1 MGIVFLFVV
10 ICVVSLCMKLC
21 MKLGIYIF
29 REKIEKLD
37 ENSTLSKYIRL
48 EKKVS
53 DSLYSYLSV
62 NQVISMTSLA
72 IYLRYEYYETGC
84 FDLTCFRSDVM
95 ISST

>member
-1 MGIVFLFVV
+1 MGIVFCFVLIGV
-10 ICVVSLCMKLC
+10 VYSCV
-21 MKLGIYIF
+21 KLGLYIF
-29 REKIEKLD
+29 REKIDNLD
-37 ENSTLSKYIRL
+37 ENSALLKYVRL

-53 DSLYSYLSV
+53 DSLYNYLSV